1 MKLSFIKLDIDIM
14 NDTKIKII
22 RKMPAGNEIL
32 VVWIGILCLA
42 MKSGT
47 AGKLE
52 IGDGIPF
59 TDETLSAEL
68 DIELNTMRLALKTL
82 DHYRMIET
90 FVDGSM
96 YITNFEK
103 HQKLDIINH
112 NKEKARLRVA
122 KHRENIKQLA
132 CNGYNDVTQGV
143 TCDDVTPTERDKDK
157 DKERDKERD
166 KDKDSEIPNKCN
178 QPKKKTTNFIKPTI
192 DKLTKYCT
200 SKSYVID
207 CEHFY
212 DYYESKGWLV
222 GKTKMKSWQS
232 ALNNW
237 HRNQKKFDTKSNTTN
252 EIYESGERCERH
264 KRMEK
269 ERRDNYVPMKF

>member
-143 TCDDVTPTERDKDK
+143 TCDDVTPTDKDKDKERDKDK
-157 DKERDKERD
+157 DKDKERD

-178 QPKKKTTNFIKPTI
+178 QPKKKTTK
-192 DKLTKYCT
+192 
-200 SKSYVID
+200 
-207 CEHFY
+207 
-212 DYYESKGWLV
+212 
-222 GKTKMKSWQS
+222 QS